1 MSHEEGISMA
11 PGRSAHFP
19 FCKGEM
25 GASFLFQPAESPV
38 RLFMV
43 HIRNIDSVSEH
54 QLQPFQLTPVLLS
67 CGHQVDAGGFNEW
80 PKMSASF
87 AMSL

>member
-1 MSHEEGISMA
+1 MA
-11 PGRSAHFP
+11 SGRSAHFP

-25 GASFLFQPAESPV
+25 GAYFLFQPAESPV

-54 QLQPFQLTPVLLS
+54 QL
-67 CGHQVDAGGFNEW
+67 
-80 PKMSASF
+80 
-87 AMSL
+87 